1 MLRSMADAVN
11 GRQPLEEHEFKALVE
26 KLLPWN
32 EEIQARFLA
41 DDPFKCRPYTTDS
54 KAVW

>member
-1 MLRSMADAVN
+1 MADAVN
-11 GRQPLEEHEFKALVE
+11 GKQSLTEQELKAHVK

-54 KAVW
+54 KEVW